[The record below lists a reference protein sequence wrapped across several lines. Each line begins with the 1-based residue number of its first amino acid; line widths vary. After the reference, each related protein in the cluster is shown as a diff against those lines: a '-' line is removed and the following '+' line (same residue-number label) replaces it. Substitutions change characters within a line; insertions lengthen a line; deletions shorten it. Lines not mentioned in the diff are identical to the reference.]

1 MLGGKQMEIKEKIK
15 DSINEYSLNNLLR
28 RGVMNGISG
37 TMSDEEKAKAVKAGV
52 IAAAKMMREHHD
64 LIRGHLYN
72 YLIVDSISVVLGD
85 VPKNEK
91 AMIIKKIMDDE
102 KFCEDFEKS
111 VDEIIKEV
119 VNDDK

>member
-1 MLGGKQMEIKEKIK
+1 
-15 DSINEYSLNNLLR
+15 
-28 RGVMNGISG
+28 MNGVLD
-37 TMSDEEKAKAVKAGV
+37 TMSEDEKAKAVKAGV
-52 IAAAKMMREHHD
+52 IATAKMMRDNHE

-85 VPKNEK
+85 VSKSEK

-111 VDEIIKEV
+111 VDEVIKGAV
-119 VNDDK
+119 DDDK